1 MFFCV
6 LHPSFCLVLLA
17 VVELSHLINPPHT
30 GNKQTN
36 QPDQTLSLG
45 FLVLLIHLSN
55 LLHLLLDPLNL
66 HTSLQHLRIPL
77 LQLRISLAYL
87 TPRLSQL
94 RIHLI
99 KLLRRHDLE
108 PRMRFDETGIH
119 VLQRLEQLLAGKVG
133 VSDRDEF
140 VGVQH
145 EDDAEEEEE
154 EGYQEGSVFDEGPD
168 GWSFFVVFGIGVFFG
183 R

>member
-1 MFFCV
+1 
-6 LHPSFCLVLLA
+6 
-17 VVELSHLINPPHT
+17 
-30 GNKQTN
+30 
-36 QPDQTLSLG
+36 
-45 FLVLLIHLSN
+45 
-55 LLHLLLDPLNL
+55 
-66 HTSLQHLRIPL
+66 
-77 LQLRISLAYL
+77 
-87 TPRLSQL
+87 
-94 RIHLI
+94 
-99 KLLRRHDLE
+99 
-108 PRMRFDETGIH
+108 MRFDETGIH

-133 VSDRDEF
+133 MSDRDEF